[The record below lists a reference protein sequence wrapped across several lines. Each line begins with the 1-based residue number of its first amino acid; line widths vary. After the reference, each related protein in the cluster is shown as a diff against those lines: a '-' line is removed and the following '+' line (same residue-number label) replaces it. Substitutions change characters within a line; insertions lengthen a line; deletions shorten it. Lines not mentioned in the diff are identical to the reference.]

1 MQHTDLSSVNNALSS
16 TYEYKKDVQ
25 DRMVMDGGKESASVT
40 VSLSAVPDLNSIP
53 DWNSGDEQKRLD
65 FIKED
70 CLARL
75 EDVRETNEKAK
86 SLSAFMS
93 ILALIGMLAKFAFS
107 KNTKQNAKHID
118 GCGPDQ
124 MEYQAFCDFY
134 LLGDNGYEQ
143 KLNCEGLSYLLYKY
157 VRCGLLHGGTL
168 VNTRGKTKQIN
179 VKVYL
184 THNGSNKLSLS
195 EINDKIKQAT
205 PANQIVVE
213 LDAFFLCDELKKAI
227 NQMFSNPPDE
237 IKKSILDTFEKE
249 PPILCAKKE
258 GAENESENMD

>member
-1 MQHTDLSSVNNALSS
+1 MQCAALSAMNDALSS
-16 TYEYKKDVQ
+16 TYEYKNDVQ
-25 DRMVMDGGKESASVT
+25 DCMVTDGGKESTTLMAC
-40 VSLSAVPDLNSIP
+40 LSAVPNLNSIP

-75 EDVRETNEKAK
+75 KDVRETNEKAK

-93 ILALIGMLAKFAFS
+93 ILALIGMLAKFAFT
-107 KNTKQNAKHID
+107 KNTKLNAKHIN

-124 MEYQAFCDFY
+124 MEYQAFCDCY
-134 LLGDNGYEQ
+134 LLGDNDYEQ

-168 VNTRGKTKQIN
+168 VNTRRTTKQIN
-179 VKVYL
+179 VKVFL
-184 THNGSNKLSLS
+184 AHSGSSKFSLS

-205 PANQIVVE
+205 SANQIDVV

-227 NQMFSNPPDE
+227 NQMFSNPPEE
-237 IKKSILDTFEKE
+237 IKASILDTFEKE
-249 PPILCAKKE
+249 PPILCVKKE
-258 GAENESENMD
+258 GS